1 MTSPERTLPCNLPC
15 NLEAEQALLGAAL
28 IDNRAMIEPA
38 MYLRPEHFF
47 EPLHGR
53 IWEIAVAMRAK
64 GDVVSP
70 ITVNA
75 YLPDTDIDRHT
86 SFHDY
91 LKQLARGATT
101 IMNAPEYARFIIDA
115 AKRRAVISAAD
126 QAARSAY
133 DMPEDRGADDVL
145 SEAEGLI
152 LDVRRAF
159 DSAGKSFRTDIGDAS
174 DVALAELDAVMSGEA
189 RQGGATTGLKD
200 LDDRTGGFRPGELWL
215 VAGRPGMGKTVT
227 AVVLSLRTARAGN
240 GALMLELEVPRQ
252 QIVARYLACQ
262 AFSHRTRIGFGD
274 VLNGRIDDAQRMRLA
289 EAGAELRKV
298 PLALD
303 TRPRITIA
311 EIAGAV
317 RLEKDRMSRKGVVL
331 RVVVVDYLKMVTA
344 GDRYRGNRVYEIGEI
359 TGAMKS
365 LAKELEV
372 TIVLLVQLNRG
383 PENREDK
390 RPTLAD
396 LRDSGDLE
404 QDADV
409 VALLY
414 REAYYLEKETRG
426 ENPDPDKLNRLPL
439 VRNHLEIIIDKNRSG
454 QTGTVRVFCDVGS
467 SFIDDLGGA
476 P

>member
-1 MTSPERTLPCNLPC
+1 MTPEPERALPC
-15 NLEAEQALLGAAL
+15 NLEAEQALLGAVL

-53 IWEIAVAMRAK
+53 IWEISLAMRAK
-64 GDVVSP
+64 GEVVSP
-70 ITVNA
+70 ITVNG
-75 YLPDTDIDRHT
+75 YLPDTDIDRDT

-126 QAARSAY
+126 QAARAAY
-133 DMPEDRGADDVL
+133 DMPADRGADDVL
-145 SEAEGLI
+145 SDAETLV

-159 DSAGKSFRTDIGDAS
+159 DSAGKSFRADIGDAS
-174 DVALAELDAVMSGEA
+174 DAALAELDALMSGEA
-189 RQGGATTGLKD
+189 KQGGATTGLKD

-227 AVVLSLRTARAGN
+227 AVALSLRTARAGN
-240 GALMLELEVPRQ
+240 GAIMIELEVPRQ
-252 QIVARYLACQ
+252 QIVSRYLACQ
-262 AFSHRTRIGFGD
+262 AFSLRTRISFGD
-274 VLNGRIDDAQRMRLA
+274 VLNGRISSEQRMRLA
-289 EAGAELRKV
+289 EAGAELRKI
-298 PLALD
+298 PLTID

-311 EIAGAV
+311 EIGGV
-317 RLEKDRMSRKGVVL
+317 IRMEKDRMARKATPL
-331 RVVVVDYLKMVTA
+331 RVVFIDYLKMVTA

-359 TGAMKS
+359 TGGLKA
-365 LAKELEV
+365 LAKELDV

-414 REAYYLEKETRG
+414 REAYYLDKETRG
-426 ENPDPDKLNRLPL
+426 ENPDAEKLNRLPI
-439 VRNHLEIIIDKNRSG
+439 VRNHLEIIVDKNRAGS
-454 QTGTVRVFCDVGS
+454 TGTVRVFCDVGS
-467 SFIDDLGGA
+467 SFVDNLEN
-476 P
+476 